1 MRQSGSTEGR
11 VSANS
16 VLQAETQEVVAD
28 FLEQIEQLYSG
39 LIRYLERTS
48 FDKTEPAAVSALL
61 QQLRLLLF
69 GLEQEIA
76 AALEA
81 GVPAEQ
87 LEDVSGRG
95 ERTHQRCHAMLQSR
109 AGELEA
115 QVLALSEGQQRQNA
129 YLQHAP
135 KTTL

>member
-1 MRQSGSTEGR
+1 MLESGSTEGR
-11 VSANS
+11 VSANN
-16 VLQAETQEVVAD
+16 VLHAETQEVVAE

-48 FDKTEPAAVSALL
+48 LHKTEPGAVSALL

-69 GLEQEIA
+69 SLEQAIA

-87 LEDVSGRG
+87 LEDVIGRV

-115 QVLALSEGQQRQNA
+115 QVLALSEGRQRQSA
-129 YLQHAP
+129 YLQHVP
-135 KTTL
+135 KTAL